1 MKNINYVKG
10 NISLKKNQSTEQ
22 KCILQVLIEHPLCS
36 RSPQTPKHRDGA
48 GNKTDEVP
56 ALLWMNKVTKKKKR
70 KITVYYEENIAMI

>member
-1 MKNINYVKG
+1 MTTFIASSES
-10 NISLKKNQSTEQ
+10 I
-22 KCILQVLIEHPLCS
+22 
-36 RSPQTPKHRDGA
+36 A